1 MKSNKITFINNTGG
15 KPVQVTGNVH
25 KKVKTN
31 FKCKCGYDW
40 DEESFGGVNT
50 SECPECH
57 KEVEGVQ
64 YKRYRIQRFV
74 AVTEEVEALN
84 PVQALEDVWTKG
96 KNVSQETILERG
108 MPVDEVLSRFEGEL
122 SEEQIEELY
131 DMEDREYQN
140 IPGIWN
146 IEEVE

>member
-1 MKSNKITFINNTGG
+1 
-15 KPVQVTGNVH
+15 
-25 KKVKTN
+25 
-31 FKCKCGYDW
+31 
-40 DEESFGGVNT
+40 
-50 SECPECH
+50 
-57 KEVEGVQ
+57 
-64 YKRYRIQRFV
+64 
-74 AVTEEVEALN
+74 
-84 PVQALEDVWTKG
+84 VWTKG